1 MGEVGRTLMRVVG
14 VTGMPGAG
22 KSEAMKVAAKM
33 EFPVVRMGDLI
44 WAEVE
49 AQGLPR
55 DAEHVGKVANAM
67 REAHG
72 DDIWAKRTVEKVR
85 EHQNAPA
92 PEAHDHHRAASQI
105 VLIDGIRS
113 NQEVEVFREQL
124 GSDFILVAIHTDP
137 DERYDRLTARGRD
150 DDPSEVSGHQ
160 ARDQRE
166 LNWGLAR
173 TIAMADEMIVNDC
186 TMEEFQA
193 QVEGLLDR
201 IAESDRVQPILD

>member
-1 MGEVGRTLMRVVG
+1 MGRPMRVVG
-14 VTGMPGAG
+14 VTGMPGSG
-22 KSEAMKVAAKM
+22 KSEAMKVAHKM
-33 EFPVVRMGDLI
+33 EFPVVRMGDMI
-44 WAEVE
+44 WAETE

-55 DAEHVGKVANAM
+55 DAEHVGKVASAM
-67 REAHG
+67 REEHG
-72 DDIWAKRTVEKVR
+72 DDIWALRTVKKVQ
-85 EHQNAPA
+85 EHQAEPA
-92 PEAHDHHRAASQI
+92 PEAHDHHRAANKI

-113 NQEVEVFREQL
+113 NHEVEVFRREL
-124 GSDFILVAIHTDP
+124 GTDFILVAIHTDP

-150 DDPSEVSGHQ
+150 DDPSDVEGHQ

-173 TIAMADEMIVNDC
+173 TIAMADEMLVNDC
-186 TMEEFQA
+186 ALEEFHA